1 MFYFVLFSDNS
12 WTLSFSIDD
21 AKEHIENHRWD
32 FHMPEGLRWYKV
44 FAKKDGKLYEEVLTN
59 L

>member
-12 WTLSFSIDD
+12 WTLSFSIED
-21 AKEHIENHRWD
+21 AKERIAKHKWD
-32 FHMPEGLRWYKV
+32 SDIPEGLQWYKV
-44 FAKKDGKLYEEVLTN
+44 FAKKNGKLYEEVLTD